1 MGERRTQK
9 MKQKVFTADSGSA
22 ASKFGQMIGEHFER
36 AVIALIKDYVD
47 SNYND
52 YELLEP
58 EQGKQLVTLEMLG
71 GSARQ
76 LDTVLSAKESAEPV
90 ALLETKWL
98 KDARHHNDKGAWI
111 LQLREVKK
119 KHPTIRGAVAV
130 LAGYWTEGVGVAL
143 MSEGGIKMVLTATD
157 AEIYS
162 TLQGPLDNFLG
173 DDSFTLDPATMRKRY
188 IRPAELANFIIHLD
202 ATGQLESV
210 AQSWLNFLR
219 EIDNKQATGGE
230 LIKKA
235 IDELLTPFSFTPNV
249 QRFKVS
255 LDIDTGNVI
264 YQEFDNLED
273 AMDFVTTYAQN
284 PDKIL
289 DKITPRALRK

>member
-1 MGERRTQK
+1 
-9 MKQKVFTADSGSA
+9 MKQKVFTSNLGSA
-22 ASKFGQMIGEHFER
+22 ASKFGQMIGERFEQV
-36 AVIALIKDYVD
+36 VIALIKDYVD
-47 SNYND
+47 GNYNN

-76 LDTVLSAKESAEPV
+76 LDTVLSAKGSAEPV

-130 LAGYWTEGVGVAL
+130 LAGYWTEGVGVVL

-162 TLQGPLDNFLG
+162 TLQGPLDDFLG

-188 IRPAELANFIIHLD
+188 IRPVDLANFIIHFD
-202 ATGQLESV
+202 STGQLEGV
-210 AQSWLNFLR
+210 AQSWLNFSR
-219 EIDNKQATGGE
+219 EIDGKQVTGGE

-235 IDELLTPFSFTPNV
+235 IDELLAPFSNAPNV

-273 AMDFVTTYAQN
+273 AMEFVTTYAQN

>member
-1 MGERRTQK
+1 
-9 MKQKVFTADSGSA
+9 
-22 ASKFGQMIGEHFER
+22 
-36 AVIALIKDYVD
+36 
-47 SNYND
+47 
-52 YELLEP
+52 
-58 EQGKQLVTLEMLG
+58 
-71 GSARQ
+71 
-76 LDTVLSAKESAEPV
+76 
-90 ALLETKWL
+90 
-98 KDARHHNDKGAWI
+98 
-111 LQLREVKK
+111 
-119 KHPTIRGAVAV
+119 
-130 LAGYWTEGVGVAL
+130 
-143 MSEGGIKMVLTATD
+143 
-157 AEIYS
+157 
-162 TLQGPLDNFLG
+162 
-173 DDSFTLDPATMRKRY
+173 MRKRY

-235 IDELLTPFSFTPNV
+235 IGELLTPFSFTPNV